1 MKVYHNKKRK
11 ERKTEMKKAGK
22 FIALILLLVCVP
34 CWTGATLSIYDTCG
48 GLGIEH
54 LEGVFEG
61 DGMRLV
67 TYSTPNDPTVTLILE
82 EGTVE
87 LIAAAP
93 TIGTLYLLD
102 PFSYE
107 IPGIPESSLK
117 KLWSASIRCYN
128 GNDVKVKVHKD
139 YLYDGKYEGKVFRLT
154 KVSGP
159 SDEPPYW
166 DFPGWT
172 ENNSSAD

>member
-1 MKVYHNKKRK
+1 
-11 ERKTEMKKAGK
+11 MKKAGK

-34 CWTGATLSIYDTCG
+34 CWTGALNFYSACG
-48 GLGIEH
+48 GLGYDD
-54 LEGVFEG
+54 LEGVYEG
-61 DGMRLV
+61 DGMRFV
-67 TYSTPNDPTVTLILE
+67 TYSTPYYDPTVTLILE

-87 LIAAAP
+87 LKAAASEM
-93 TIGTLYLLD
+93 GTLYLLD

-172 ENNSSAD
+172 ENNSSTD